1 MKTLFLL
8 LNENPPRKDSLS
20 VTPKTIKVFTILFSK
35 QGGRPLS
42 IRYVRDT
49 FANLWLDPGKVRN
62 VDRPSLHFPM
72 DLDTWLAMGTEN
84 RLDLVG
90 RLESQVLYGA
100 PVQVMEERDGWA
112 RVCVPGQFTP
122 KDPKGYPGWIP
133 ASQLTFDGEYH
144 QAWER
149 APFAWVTS
157 DRSHLLLNSG
167 QLVELSFMTRLPQV
181 GESDGDV
188 IVLTPDGDT
197 GRIPVRE
204 VTVTRQLPVT
214 GVEARIRTAERF
226 LGLPYLWAGMSSF
239 GFDCSGFMYR
249 IFEANG
255 ITIPRDADPQAR
267 YGQRVSKEEL
277 APGDLLFFA
286 YEEGKGA
293 IHHVGMYIGDGSFI
307 HSPNTP
313 NPVKINRLTDE
324 PYHRELCWGARYV
337 GGESFS

>member
-1 MKTLFLL
+1 MK
-8 LNENPPRKDSLS
+8 
-20 VTPKTIKVFTILFSK
+20 I
-35 QGGRPLS
+35 Q
-42 IRYVRDT
+42 YVRDT
-49 FANLWLDPGKVRN
+49 FANLWLHPEKVRE

-72 DLDTWLAMGTEN
+72 DRETWLDMGTEN

-100 PVQVMEERDGWA
+100 PVQVIEEQEGWA

-122 KDPKGYPGWIP
+122 KDPNGYPGWIP
-133 ASQLTFDGEYH
+133 ASQLTFDPKYH
-144 QAWER
+144 QAWEDSS
-149 APFAWVTS
+149 FAWVTA
-157 DRSHLLLNSG
+157 DRSRLLLDSDEE
-167 QLVELSFMTRLPQV
+167 VELSFMTRLPQV
-181 GESDGDV
+181 EEGDGEV
-188 IVLTPDGDT
+188 IVWTPDGRT
-197 GRIPVRE
+197 GRIPAKE

-239 GFDCSGFMYR
+239 GFDCSGLMYR

-255 ITIPRDADPQAR
+255 IAIPRDADPQAR

-286 YEEGKGA
+286 YEEGKGS
-293 IHHVGMYIGDGSFI
+293 IHHVGMYIGDGAFI

-313 NPVKINRLTDE
+313 NSVKINRLTDE
-324 PYHRELCWGARYV
+324 PYQSEWWGSTRYK
-337 GGESFS
+337 GGESFT